1 MLEQN
6 KNPFKGIQGDLKDVP
21 PELRKKVMNDVAMA
35 KLIMEMATLFT
46 GNYSSLIEG
55 MLKTGDKNKK
65 S

>member
-46 GNYSSLIEG
+46 GNYTALIEG
-55 MLKTGDKNKK
+55 MLKTTKSKNDK
-65 S
+65 

>member
-21 PELRKKVMNDVAMA
+21 PELRRKVMNDIAMA
-35 KLIMEMATLFT
+35 KLLMDMATLFT

-55 MLKTGDKNKK
+55 MLKTNKK
-65 S
+65 NQK

>member
-55 MLKTGDKNKK
+55 MLKTSEKNKQ
-65 S
+65 

>member
-21 PELRKKVMNDVAMA
+21 PELRRKVMNDIAMA
-35 KLIMEMATLFT
+35 KLLMDMATLFT

-55 MLKTGDKNKK
+55 MLKTNEKNQK
-65 S
+65 